1 MSALLKLLGNAK
13 TIQFL
18 AAPTGPSIPTT
29 AAVTH
34 FLAAGSVIMALQ
46 QSSSVIYVSTDNG
59 ATYVQG
65 SSLPGNLQFA
75 AVISGTFYAF
85 SVNGGTSYCST
96 TTNGSTWN
104 NFTMSGDTTLA
115 VTGTDLIYNGTDW
128 VGLGFINDGTGRR
141 WYSYSNSL
149 SSWSG
154 FGLGTNNTQIW
165 EIERVGGVY
174 VGRTNTGFENL
185 GSDCLGGSS
194 PYTPPGSMFGAGA
207 NIWQQTM
214 FVRDGALYAM
224 TSTHIVRTVD
234 GVNWTSY
241 AHNLSSPESGGNL
254 SFMAYGPYDVAMFGG
269 TDSGSSTLWAAPA
282 GTGQFF
288 AANSG
293 TGINRKMVVQ
303 GRVLHRMSKAFTQQ
317 RWGRFFL

>member
-1 MSALLKLLGNAK
+1 MSALLKLLGNPK

-18 AAPTGPSIPTT
+18 SAPTGPSIPTT
-29 AAVTH
+29 NTITH
-34 FLAAGSVIMALQ
+34 FLSNGSAIMALQ
-46 QSSSVIYVSTDNG
+46 QGSSVIYVSTDNG

-65 SSLPGNLQFA
+65 GSLPGNLQFA
-75 AVISGTFYAF
+75 AVISNTFYAF

-165 EIERVGGVY
+165 EIKWVGGVY
-174 VGRTNTGFENL
+174 VGRASNGYVNL
-185 GSDCLGGSS
+185 GADCLGSGAV
-194 PYTPPGSMFGAGA
+194 YTPPGTMPGAGA
-207 NIWQQTM
+207 TTWQQTM
-214 FVRDGALYAM
+214 FVRDGVLYAI
-224 TSTHIVRTVD
+224 TSTHIVRTTD
-234 GVNWTSY
+234 GTNWTSY
-241 AHNLSSPESGGNL
+241 AHNLTDPAAFGNL
-254 SFMAYGPYDVAMFGG
+254 SFLAYGPYDIAMFGG
-269 TDSGSSTLWAAPA
+269 SDSGSATLWAAPA

-288 AANSG
+288 NANSG
-293 TGINRKMVVQ
+293 SGIHRKLVVQ
-303 GRVLHRMSKAFTQQ
+303 GRNLHRAAKSFTQQ